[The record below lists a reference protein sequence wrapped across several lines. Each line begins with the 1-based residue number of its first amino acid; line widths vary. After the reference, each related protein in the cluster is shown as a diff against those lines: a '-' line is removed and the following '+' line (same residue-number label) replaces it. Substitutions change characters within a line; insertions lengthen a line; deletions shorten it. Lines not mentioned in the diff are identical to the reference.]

1 MQTVDLG
8 ATILDQFPIYEPDG
22 WTKITGETVFT
33 VVLWRDGVEQA
44 VPYTITE
51 IGTSG
56 EYVFEF
62 TPDAAGK
69 WVTEVGIDSTHTVY
83 GGTYIVEQA
92 PLTWGF
98 AAADDETDVT
108 FSVWLERDGQRQLD
122 VERVAAIVKLPTGVE
137 VQDLGDDIDDNAD
150 GVFTF
155 SMASIDLDSG
165 QDYYLD
171 VEATRAGLTWH
182 TNLGFAKV

>member
-8 ATILDQFPIYEPDG
+8 TTILDQFPIYQPDG
-22 WTKITGETVFT
+22 WTKITGEAAFT
-33 VVLWRDGVEQA
+33 VALWCNGVPRVVA
-44 VPYTITE
+44 YTVTE

-56 EYVFEF
+56 EYVFSF
-62 TPDAAGK
+62 TPDLPGQ

-83 GGTYIVEQA
+83 GGTYVVTQA

-98 AAADDETDVT
+98 AAADDDTDVT
-108 FSVWLERDGQRQLD
+108 FSIWLERDGQRQLD
-122 VERVAAIVKLPTGVE
+122 MESVAVSVRLPTGVE
-137 VQDLGDDIDDNAD
+137 VQDLGTDVHDNAD

-155 SMASIDLDSG
+155 SMASVDLDAG
-165 QDYYLD
+165 QEYYLAC
-171 VEATRAGLTWH
+171 EATRAGLTWH

>member
-8 ATILDQFPIYEPDG
+8 TTILDQFPIYEPDG
-22 WTKITGETVFT
+22 WTKITGETAFSVT
-33 VVLWRDGVEQA
+33 LWVDGVPRVVA
-44 VPYTITE
+44 YTIAE

-62 TPDAAGK
+62 TPDVPGK
-69 WVTEVGIDSTHTVY
+69 WVTEVGVDATQAVY
-83 GGTYIVEQA
+83 GGTYVVTQA

-98 AAADDETDVT
+98 AAADDATDVT
-108 FSVWLERDGQRQLD
+108 FSIWLERDGQRQLD
-122 VERVAAIVKLPTGVE
+122 MLSIAASVRLPDGTE
-137 VQDLGDDIDDNAD
+137 VQDLGTDTDDNAD

-155 SMASIDLDSG
+155 SMAAIDLDAG
-165 QDYYLD
+165 QEYYLAC
-171 VEATRAGLTWH
+171 EATRAGLTWH